1 MTDKELAD
9 RWDPVAS
16 RLVNT
21 TPSVLTPVASNQRI
35 DVLDV
40 LRGFALI
47 GILLMNIEWFSRP
60 ILSSGT
66 FAADLSG
73 LDHAAGWL
81 IQCFVEGKFYK
92 LFALLFGMGFAIMMT
107 QAVHKDKPFAA
118 WFSRRMVVLFVF
130 GIIHMFFVWQG
141 DILHAYAFTGLLM
154 LGFIYLLRIKHL
166 QKFNNPKSML
176 KLTLWWL
183 SAPILLAGFA
193 GVAFGV
199 FIDHQ
204 SSSQQWQKDQKIRAL
219 ITQLETKAAKNKENK
234 ELLSEEQVETF
245 DRKAATLSNSE
256 PDVKI
261 ASATVRQHFGENSQN
276 ITESTPVF
284 GTSELT
290 LKAQAQ
296 EIFEEEQEMVQNK
309 INEIAA
315 LKDGSYWQAS
325 IFRIQ
330 ASIIWVIFTPIFA
343 LSLLLPIF
351 LLGYW
356 FVISGTIKNY
366 AQYPKL
372 FTYMARI
379 GLGVGFILTA
389 AGLTIMR
396 HPAVEHVMS
405 LQATAGVLNTAGEYF
420 MAAGY
425 LGLIVRLLDAPKWQ
439 RKLLKLAPMGR
450 MALTN
455 YIMHSIIL
463 TSIFYGY
470 AGGFY
475 GEISRAPQMLIVL
488 VIILIQIPF
497 SSWWLTHYQFGPLE
511 WFWRS
516 ITYKKW
522 QAFKVQS
529 S

>member
-1 MTDKELAD
+1 MAK
-9 RWDPVAS
+9 RS
-16 RLVNT
+16 
-21 TPSVLTPVASNQRI
+21 
-35 DVLDV
+35 
-40 LRGFALI
+40 
-47 GILLMNIEWFSRP
+47 
-60 ILSSGT
+60 
-66 FAADLSG
+66 
-73 LDHAAGWL
+73 
-81 IQCFVEGKFYK
+81 
-92 LFALLFGMGFAIMMT
+92 
-107 QAVHKDKPFAA
+107 
-118 WFSRRMVVLFVF
+118 
-130 GIIHMFFVWQG
+130 
-141 DILHAYAFTGLLM
+141 
-154 LGFIYLLRIKHL
+154 
-166 QKFNNPKSML
+166 
-176 KLTLWWL
+176 
-183 SAPILLAGFA
+183 
-193 GVAFGV
+193 
-199 FIDHQ
+199 
-204 SSSQQWQKDQKIRAL
+204 KIRAL

-234 ELLSEEQVETF
+234 ELLS
-245 DRKAATLSNSE
+245 
-256 PDVKI
+256 
-261 ASATVRQHFGENSQN
+261 
-276 ITESTPVF
+276 
-284 GTSELT
+284 
-290 LKAQAQ
+290 
-296 EIFEEEQEMVQNK
+296 EEQEMVQNK

-330 ASIIWVIFTPIFA
+330 ASIIWVIFT
-343 LSLLLPIF
+343 PIF

-439 RKLLKLAPMGR
+439 RKLPKLAPMGR
-450 MALTN
+450 MDLTN

-475 GEISRAPQMLIVL
+475 GEISRAPQILIVL